1 MQTMNVFHE
10 PSAITYCDQHFHVVD
25 ELGHC
30 PACEAPA
37 TDPPTPSPWVDFHAV
52 KRWWQRVNPAVEQ
65 ADAIASVRRIVMEGR
80 RVSWPAAVAGCS
92 YFSHGDWPGVVVV
105 VRAETNCALTI
116 LTIIDEA
123 A

>member
-25 ELGHC
+25 ELGRC
-30 PACEAPA
+30 PVCDAEPE
-37 TDPPTPSPWVDFHAV
+37 PPTPSPWVDFHAV

-65 ADAIASVRRIVMEGR
+65 ADAIANVRKIVMEGH

-92 YFSHGDWPGVVVV
+92 YFSHGVWPGVVVV